1 MQDFNYYHEMP
12 KMNRKILII
21 DDHPI
26 FRHAMTTILRRR
38 FEETVIS
45 EAGSLAA
52 AHELLKDDSDYDLVM
67 LDLNMPDSNG
77 LSRLL
82 DLRNNYPTSPVVII
96 SAETEKQSILQSI
109 SYGAVGFISKAS
121 SIEEIASSIE
131 SIFEGNVCLPSDIL
145 RNNNVRSQKSESKIS
160 PEKIRSLTR
169 KELTVLKHLNQ
180 GLANKVIAY
189 ELHISETTVK
199 SHVSS
204 ILRKLGASSRV
215 QVVAG
220 AGNIDLDKFSFS
232 V

>member
-1 MQDFNYYHEMP
+1 MA
-12 KMNRKILII
+12 RKILII

-38 FEETVIS
+38 FEDTEIK

-52 AHELLKDDSDYDLVM
+52 ANELLKTDSDYDLVM

-77 LSRLL
+77 LSGLL
-82 DLRNNYPTSPVVII
+82 DLRNHYPSSPVVII

-109 SYGAVGFISKAS
+109 SYGAVGFISKSS

-145 RNNNVRSQKSESKIS
+145 RNNSDTQKAEPKIS

-169 KELTVLKHLNQ
+169 KELTVLKYLNQ

-220 AGNIDLDKFSFS
+220 AGNINLDQYSFN

>member
-1 MQDFNYYHEMP
+1 
-12 KMNRKILII
+12 MNRKILIV

-26 FRHAMTTILRRR
+26 FRHAMTTILKSR
-38 FEETVIS
+38 FEDATIT
-45 EAGSLAA
+45 EAGTLAEA
-52 AHELLKDDSDYDLVM
+52 YEMLKEESEYDLVM

-77 LSRLL
+77 LSGLL
-82 DLRNNYPTSPVVII
+82 ELRNHSPSSPVVII

-109 SYGAVGFISKAS
+109 SYGAVGFISKSS

-131 SIFEGNVCLPSDIL
+131 SIFEGNVCLPSEIL
-145 RNNNVRSQKSESKIS
+145 RNNNVCSQKSESKIS
-160 PEKIRSLTR
+160 VEKIRSLTR
-169 KELTVLKHLNQ
+169 KELTVLKYLNQ

-204 ILRKLGASSRV
+204 ILRKLGATSRV

-220 AGNIDLDKFSFS
+220 AGNINLDQFSYP